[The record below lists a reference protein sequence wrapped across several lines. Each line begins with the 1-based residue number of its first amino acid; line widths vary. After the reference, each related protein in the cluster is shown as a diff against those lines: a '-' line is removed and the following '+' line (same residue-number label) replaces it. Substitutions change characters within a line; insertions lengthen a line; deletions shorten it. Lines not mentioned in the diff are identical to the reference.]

1 MWYDH
6 WGKIRITETARVTPR
21 LAAQD
26 STDQRETDKNE
37 GRLQVSQTFDHISK
51 FLREEMRMSHIY
63 QPVMLR
69 HLLERGG
76 QATVTSIA
84 KAILLHDPTQV
95 EYYKHIV
102 KRYPGSVLSN
112 PKKDLVERNGN
123 SYAIKNFE
131 DLSDADIEKLLNI
144 CDEKLVEYLDSMITS
159 PWDHRRPSSGYI
171 AGSKIYEVLK
181 NAKYRCQLCG
191 ASAEHVALTVDHIV
205 PRKLGGTDDLSNL
218 QALCHQCNSRKRAT
232 DDVDF
237 RGVAESYNVRQHGCP
252 FCHIPTS
259 SRVSESALCYS
270 MSDSNPVSIGH
281 LLIIPKRHVADYF
294 DLHQPERNDIER
306 ALARQKVSLQ
316 DSDKSITGFNV
327 GFDSGEDAGQ
337 DKPHCHLHLI
347 PRRRGDSN
355 SPRSGIRGAIPG

>member
-1 MWYDH
+1 M
-6 WGKIRITETARVTPR
+6 
-21 LAAQD
+21 
-26 STDQRETDKNE
+26 
-37 GRLQVSQTFDHISK
+37 
-51 FLREEMRMSHIY
+51 
-63 QPVMLR
+63 
-69 HLLERGG
+69 
-76 QATVTSIA
+76 
-84 KAILLHDPTQV
+84 
-95 EYYKHIV
+95 
-102 KRYPGSVLSN
+102 
-112 PKKDLVERNGN
+112 
-123 SYAIKNFE
+123 
-131 DLSDADIEKLLNI
+131 
-144 CDEKLVEYLDSMITS
+144 
-159 PWDHRRPSSGYI
+159 
-171 AGSKIYEVLK
+171 
-181 NAKYRCQLCG
+181 
-191 ASAEHVALTVDHIV
+191 ALTVDHIV